1 MLCPEA
7 DAEIDFETGSI
18 LRNDSD
24 SKLKKIIKNDE
35 NFFCFKIGLSFND
48 HRILPAYEKFFRDNG
63 IFQCSKSAVLKE
75 NGSLVF
81 LTKSQ

>member
-24 SKLKKIIKNDE
+24 SKFKKI
-35 NFFCFKIGLSFND
+35 
-48 HRILPAYEKFFRDNG
+48 
-63 IFQCSKSAVLKE
+63 LK
-75 NGSLVF
+75 
-81 LTKSQ
+81 